1 MIDLDALH
9 SLAVFAEK
17 RNFTHAA
24 EALHISQPA
33 LHVKIRKLG
42 ESVGVPLYRRNGRAL
57 EITPAGRELA
67 RLGRELRDSVEEA
80 LAALRGE
87 RIAETVVLAAG
98 EGAILYL
105 LSDAVR
111 QYVQAGT
118 ARLQLLTRDREGT
131 IEAVRSGDAHLG
143 VATLDSLPPGLAA
156 VELRRSPQIVVMPS
170 RHPLSRKRSLALTD
184 LAGEA
189 LIVPPAGRPH
199 REAIARALLDAA
211 VPWRAA
217 VEANGWP
224 VMLALA
230 RSGIGLAVVNDI
242 CALPAGVVA
251 RPLRGMPAT
260 HYHLIHRRGRM
271 SEGVQELAGMIR
283 AAAKR

>member
-1 MIDLDALH
+1 MLDLDALH

-33 LHVKIRKLG
+33 LHVKIRKLAD
-42 ESVGVPLYRRNGRAL
+42 SVGVALYRRNGRSL

-67 RLGRELRDSVEEA
+67 RLGRELQGSVEEA
-80 LAALRGE
+80 LAAIRGE
-87 RIAETVVLAAG
+87 RVVETVVLAAG
-98 EGAILYL
+98 EGAILYF

-111 QYVQAGT
+111 QYVQAGA

-156 VELRRSPQIVVMPS
+156 IDLLRSQQIVVMPS
-170 RHPLSRKRSLALTD
+170 RHPLSRKRSLALAD
-184 LAGEA
+184 LEGEA

-199 REAIARALLDAA
+199 REAIARALLDAG
-211 VPWRAA
+211 VPWRVA

-230 RSGIGLAVVNDI
+230 RSGIGLAIVNDI
-242 CALPAGVVA
+242 CALPPGVVA
-251 RPLRGMPAT
+251 RPLRGIPAT

-271 SEGVQELAGMIR
+271 SDALQALAATIR
-283 AAAKR
+283 AAARR